1 MPSIVRKSDEDIGGE
16 EQATSSQLEMN
27 NQSTVQ
33 KDVTKEPSSKRKSN
47 NIANFFSKRS
57 KKYTYQNHPSY
68 VI

>member
-1 MPSIVRKSDEDIGGE
+1 MPSIVRTSDEDIGGE
-16 EQATSSQLEMN
+16 EQA
-27 NQSTVQ
+27 TVQ

-57 KKYTYQNHPSY
+57 KKFTYQNHPSY